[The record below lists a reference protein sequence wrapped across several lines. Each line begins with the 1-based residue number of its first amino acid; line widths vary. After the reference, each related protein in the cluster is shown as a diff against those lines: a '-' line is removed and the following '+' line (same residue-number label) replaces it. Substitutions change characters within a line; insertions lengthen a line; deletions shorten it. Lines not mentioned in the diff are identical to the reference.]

1 MPHPS
6 RAHLDAIGIPIWVRR
21 RTAPAVGR
29 TDVPGTTAGTEAAA
43 PPAARTPPPAR
54 AIPAARVPDTVDARV
69 REPRRAGDPGATT
82 GTEAAAPSSTRAI
95 PAAQALES
103 IDAQV
108 RECRKCELHR
118 TRTRTVFGV
127 GRPDAACMF
136 IGEAPGAEEDAR
148 GEPFVGRAGKLLDA
162 MLAAIGLGRGDV
174 YIANIV
180 KCRPPRNRDPHADEI
195 AACSSYLRRQIEAVA
210 PRLLVATG
218 RVAAQSLLST
228 TKSIGQ
234 LRGRTFRY
242 GEDRL
247 PVVVMYHPA
256 YFLRSPL
263 EKRKGWDDL
272 LRLRE
277 VLREHGR
284 EHTVGAPNAV
294 AREIPESSP

>member
-6 RAHLDAIGIPIWVRR
+6 RAHLDAIGIPVWVRR
-21 RTAPAVGR
+21 GAAPVAVR
-29 TDVPGTTAGTEAAA
+29 IDVPGATDGSEAAA
-43 PPAARTPPPAR
+43 PPSDRTT
-54 AIPAARVPDTVDARV
+54 PAAHLL
-69 REPRRAGDPGATT
+69 
-82 GTEAAAPSSTRAI
+82 AA
-95 PAAQALES
+95 

-108 RECRKCELHR
+108 RECRKCGLHR
-118 TRTRTVFGV
+118 TRKRTVFGT

-136 IGEAPGAEEDAR
+136 IGEAPGADEDAQ

-195 AACSSYLRRQIEAVA
+195 TACSAYLGRQIEAIS

-228 TKSIGQ
+228 TKAIGQ
-234 LRGRTFRY
+234 LRGRTYRY

-263 EKRKGWDDL
+263 EKRKGWEDL
-272 LRLRE
+272 VRLRKM
-277 VLREHGR
+277 LREHGH
-284 EHTVGAPNAV
+284 EHAADVPCG
-294 AREIPESSP
+294 